1 MTARW
6 AVRAAELTA
15 VFSPQRKY
23 KTVRFKSHL
32 RNQQV
37 APKKISVPKTQE
49 PQRFLGFF
57 LPLFKVEFKRYHFSK
72 TTFGEDLN

>member
-6 AVRAAELTA
+6 AGRAAELTA

-32 RNQQV
+32 RNQRNKRRPCGVSCFLLSQLC
-37 APKKISVPKTQE
+37 APEVGFGHLGRRVMSPK
-49 PQRFLGFF
+49 
-57 LPLFKVEFKRYHFSK
+57 
-72 TTFGEDLN
+72 GE

>member
-32 RNQQV
+32 RNQKPSRTMFGKV
-37 APKKISVPKTQE
+37 
-49 PQRFLGFF
+49 L
-57 LPLFKVEFKRYHFSK
+57 LFHFSLF
-72 TTFGEDLN
+72 TFH